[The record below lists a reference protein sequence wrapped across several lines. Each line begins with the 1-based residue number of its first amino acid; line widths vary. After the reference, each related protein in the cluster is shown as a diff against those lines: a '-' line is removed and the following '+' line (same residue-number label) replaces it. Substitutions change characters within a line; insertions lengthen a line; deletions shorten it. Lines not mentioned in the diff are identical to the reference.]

1 MKMGLLFLIP
11 FLRDEDK
18 ALAARPNICGGEGER
33 LLYPWHVLDT
43 FGNGT
48 IVDIRT
54 GRRHHE
60 AEYSRAEVGGEEVY
74 IVCGAEAGGG
84 DSAAIIFFDQTQRLV
99 STVLTSVSLVCLLL
113 HILIYSSLKK
123 LRQNE
128 PAKEHSFST

>member
-1 MKMGLLFLIP
+1 MGLLFLIP
-11 FLRDEDK
+11 ILRDEDK

>member
-1 MKMGLLFLIP
+1 M
-11 FLRDEDK
+11 
-18 ALAARPNICGGEGER
+18 
-33 LLYPWHVLDT
+33 DT
-43 FGNGT
+43 LGNGT

-60 AEYSRAEVGGEEVY
+60 AEYSRAEVGGREVY

-128 PAKEHSFST
+128 PAKEH